1 MSTSRRTV
9 SGATPNRSYRHGF
22 EWIEMYI
29 GPGET
34 TIGHGSAPVDK
45 SVVHMM
51 PQVHFVTYS
60 FLD

>member
-1 MSTSRRTV
+1 
-9 SGATPNRSYRHGF
+9 
-22 EWIEMYI
+22 MYT

-45 SVVHMM
+45 SVIHMM